1 MKHIHNKLVRD
12 NIPIIISTDHKTAK
26 IRTLNDDE
34 YLKYLKLKLIEE
46 AKEVNTTQNNVELK
60 NELADILEVIEAILT
75 FSQISIQEVVKSKEN
90 KALKNGKF
98 NKRIFLESVENSN
111 E

>member
-1 MKHIHNKLVRD
+1 MKHIYNKLVRD
-12 NIPIIISTDHKTAK
+12 NIPVIISKDHKTAQ
-26 IRTLNDDE
+26 IQILNDDD

-46 AKEVNTTQNNVELK
+46 SKEVNTSQNNVELK
-60 NELADILEVIEAILT
+60 NELADILEVIEALLN
-75 FSQISIQEVVKSKEN
+75 FSQISLQDVLEIKEK

-98 NKRIFLESVENSN
+98 NNRIFLEQVEYTD

>member
-1 MKHIHNKLVRD
+1 MKHIYNKLVRD
-12 NIPIIISTDHKTAK
+12 NIPVIIS
-26 IRTLNDDE
+26 ND

-46 AKEVNTTQNNVELK
+46 SKEVNTSQNNVELK
-60 NELADILEVIEAILT
+60 NELADILEVIEALLN
-75 FSQISIQEVVKSKEN
+75 FSQISLQDVLEIKEK

-98 NKRIFLESVENSN
+98 NNRIFLEQVEYTD

>member
-1 MKHIHNKLVRD
+1 MKHIYNKLVRD
-12 NIPIIISTDHKTAK
+12 NIPVIISKDHKTAK
-26 IRTLNDDE
+26 IQILNDDD

-46 AKEVNTTQNNVELK
+46 SKEVNTSQNN
-60 NELADILEVIEAILT
+60 LADILEVIEALLN
-75 FSQISIQEVVKSKEN
+75 FSQISLQDVLEIKEK

-98 NKRIFLESVENSN
+98 NNRIFLEQVEYTD

>member
-1 MKHIHNKLVRD
+1 MKHIYNKLVRD
-12 NIPIIISTDHKTAK
+12 NIPVIISKEHKTAK
-26 IRTLNDDE
+26 IQILNDDD

-46 AKEVNTTQNNVELK
+46 SKEVNTSQNNVELK
-60 NELADILEVIEAILT
+60 NELADILEVIEALLN
-75 FSQISIQEVVKSKEN
+75 FSQISLQDVLEIKEK

-98 NKRIFLESVENSN
+98 NNRIFLEQVENTD

>member
-1 MKHIHNKLVRD
+1 MALATRHIQ
-12 NIPIIISTDHKTAK
+12 I
-26 IRTLNDDE
+26 LNDDD

-46 AKEVNTTQNNVELK
+46 SKEVNTSQNNVELK
-60 NELADILEVIEAILT
+60 NELADILEVIEALLN
-75 FSQISIQEVVKSKEN
+75 FSQISLQDVLEIKEK

-98 NKRIFLESVENSN
+98 NNRIFLEQVEYTD

>member
-1 MKHIHNKLVRD
+1 MKYIYNKLVRD
-12 NIPIIISTDHKTAK
+12 NIPVIISKDYKTAK
-26 IRTLNDDE
+26 IQILNDDD

-46 AKEVNTTQNNVELK
+46 SKEVNTSQNNVELK
-60 NELADILEVIEAILT
+60 NELADILEVIEALLN
-75 FSQISIQEVVKSKEN
+75 FSQISLQDVLEIKEK

-98 NKRIFLESVENSN
+98 NNRIFLEQVENTD